1 MYDLIKF
8 IHEQHDNRLGNNILL
23 PWGCDFT
30 YMNALAEYKN
40 IERMMEYVNSKN
52 NYNITIKMSTPS
64 DYIEALKKE
73 KIKWPVKYEDGFP
86 YGSNDYEVWAGY
98 YSSRPVAKKMTKD
111 ASAIL
116 NAENF
121 IFSQR
126 MLQENTKDSEI
137 KDILNQR
144 TNMLQALSTYLH
156 HDAITGTAKQQV
168 ANDYMFRMNKAIE
181 KSRKVYSKMIK
192 KVVYDQTK
200 INFT

>member
-1 MYDLIKF
+1 MYDLIRF
-8 IHEQHDNRLGNNILL
+8 IHEQHDNRLGNHILI

-30 YMNALAEYKN
+30 YMNALAEFKN

-52 NYNITIKMSTPS
+52 NYNITLKMSTPS

-86 YGSNDYEVWAGY
+86 YGSSEYEMWVGY
-98 YSSRPVAKKMTKD
+98 FSSRPEAKKMTKD

-116 NAENF
+116 NSENF

-144 TNMLQALSTYLH
+144 TNM
-156 HDAITGTAKQQV
+156 
-168 ANDYMFRMNKAIE
+168 M
-181 KSRKVYSKMIK
+181 
-192 KVVYDQTK
+192 
-200 INFT
+200 